1 MLRVVLADD
10 QDLFRAGFA
19 TILGAEPDI
28 EVVAEAPTAPPP
40 CGPPSITF
48 PTSS

>member
-28 EVVAEAPTAPPP
+28 EVVAEAPTAR
-40 CGPPSITF
+40 CGAAAREHR